1 MLNIN
6 MIVKGEDVKG
16 QGVGS
21 AYKEIVNLIET
32 HAKDDLHLSFNDD
45 TNCDINHV
53 HTVHPSCYMQMTT
66 SNLPSCM
73 HVHFLP
79 ETLEDSIKLPKL
91 FQKTFY
97 NYVLKMYK
105 KANELVVVNPIFIDD
120 LVSYGLNRDNITYI
134 PNVVASTSFYPKE
147 IHAEHPLREKFMAP
161 KDKFNVL
168 GVGQVQ
174 TRKGVLD
181 FVEIAKLMP
190 DVNFIWAGG
199 FSFGKITDGYEK
211 LEDMMNNPPNNVHFV
226 GIIDREEMNDLY
238 NMADCLLMTS
248 YNELFPM
255 AILEAI
261 NADIPL
267 LLRDLDLYEKIY
279 FTDYLRASNNEEF
292 VKSLYQLR
300 DDALVREKA
309 ISSSR
314 KIASDYSEEHIAKL
328 WIDYY
333 NRIAKKW
340 A

>member
-21 AYKEIVNLIET
+21 AYKEIVNLIEN

-45 TNCDINHV
+45 TDCVLNHV
-53 HTVHPSCYMQMTT
+53 HTIHPSCYQQM
-66 SNLPSCM
+66 SKSKLPSCM

-79 ETLEDSIKLPKL
+79 ETLKDSIKLPKL

-97 NYVLKMYK
+97 RYVLKMYK

-120 LVSYGLNRDNITYI
+120 LVTYGLERENITYI
-134 PNVVASTSFYPKE
+134 PNVVATTNFYPKE
-147 IHAEHPLREKFMAP
+147 IAAGHPLREKFKA
-161 KDKFNVL
+161 KADTFNVL

-181 FVEIAKLMP
+181 FIEIAKSMP

-199 FSFGKITDGYEK
+199 FSFGIITDGHDQ
-211 LEDMMNNPPNNVHFV
+211 LEAAMKNPPDNVHFI
-226 GIIDREEMNDLY
+226 GIIDRDEMNDLY
-238 NMADCLLMTS
+238 NMVDCLLMTS

-261 NADIPL
+261 NAGLPL
-267 LLRDLDLYEKIY
+267 VLRDLELYEKIY
-279 FTDYLRASNNEEF
+279 FTDYLRARNNEEF
-292 VKSLYQLR
+292 EKLLCSLR
-300 DDALVREKA
+300 DDDAVRKKA
-309 ISSSR
+309 IEASK
-314 KIASDYSEEHIAKL
+314 KIASDYSEEHVAKL

-333 NRIAKKW
+333 RRIVEKW
-340 A
+340 S

>member
-21 AYKEIVNLIET
+21 AYKEIVSLMET
-32 HAKDDLHLSFNDD
+32 HARDELHLSFNNDRG
-45 TNCDINHV
+45 CDINHV
-53 HTVHPSCYMQMTT
+53 HTIHPSCYRQMTK

-79 ETLEDSIKLPKL
+79 ETLKDSIKLPKL
-91 FQKTFY
+91 FQNVFY
-97 NYVLKMYK
+97 KYVLKMYR

-120 LVSYGLNRDNITYI
+120 LVAYGLERDNITYI
-134 PNVVASTSFYPKE
+134 PNVVASTSFYPKDIPE
-147 IHAEHPLREKFMAP
+147 EHPLRNKFKAP

-181 FVEIAKLMP
+181 FVEIAKALP
-190 DVNFIWAGG
+190 DFNFIWAGG
-199 FSFGKITDGYEK
+199 FSFGKITDGYEQ
-211 LEDMMNNPPNNVHFV
+211 LEAVMKNPPDNVHFI

-267 LLRDLDLYEKIY
+267 VLRDLDLYEKIY
-279 FTDYLRASNNEEF
+279 FTDYLRAQNNEEF
-292 VKSLYQLR
+292 VNLLIRLKADIHVHQK
-300 DDALVREKA
+300 ALEA
-309 ISSSR
+309 SR
-314 KIASDYSEEHIAKL
+314 KIAKDYSEENVAQL
-328 WIDYY
+328 WIEYY
-333 NRIAKKW
+333 NRIADKW
-340 A
+340 S